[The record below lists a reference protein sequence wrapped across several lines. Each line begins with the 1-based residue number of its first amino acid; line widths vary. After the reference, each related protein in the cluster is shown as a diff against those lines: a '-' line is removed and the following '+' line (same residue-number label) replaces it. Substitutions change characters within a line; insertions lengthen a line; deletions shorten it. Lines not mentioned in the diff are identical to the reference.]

1 MEEKVKIGKFEV
13 NVVKKDI
20 KNFHLSVLPPLGKV
34 RVAVPNKTD
43 NEAIKLFILS
53 KSSWI
58 KKQIKKFE
66 EQQRESQREFIS
78 GESHYFKGQRY
89 ILNIKHHNAPP
100 KIVIRNKTNI
110 DFYIKKDLTREQREA
125 AFYKWYRKELKT
137 ILPEIVTKW
146 EARVGVKASEHK
158 VKKMKTKWGTCN
170 HKDKR
175 IWLNIELIKKPLIHL
190 EYVVLHEL
198 VHLIEKTHNEV
209 FLFHMDN
216 HMPQWRVHK
225 DELNSLSLA
234 YEEWNE

>member
-1 MEEKVKIGKFEV
+1 MVQKTQVGQIEKKTQERLINLFQNKLDYTYLGNYETRVFNSNVEE
-13 NVVKKDI
+13 
-20 KNFHLSVLPPLGKV
+20 
-34 RVAVPNKTD
+34 
-43 NEAIKLFILS
+43 
-53 KSSWI
+53 
-58 KKQIKKFE
+58 
-66 EQQRESQREFIS
+66 
-78 GESHYFKGQRY
+78 
-89 ILNIKHHNAPP
+89 
-100 KIVIRNKTNI
+100 
-110 DFYIKKDLTREQREA
+110 
-125 AFYKWYRKELKT
+125 ELKL

-146 EARVGVKASEHK
+146 ENRIGVKANEHK

-234 YEEWNE
+234 YQDWNE